1 MAKHDKLTLN
11 IAKAVRSS
19 DYYVLKYSSTE
30 RGKVVDVTVKDTDNN
45 PYDLTGLKI
54 SFVEELYNGN
64 IVVDEDNFTTNADD
78 LKNGQ
83 FSYQFRD
90 EVYQYDG
97 WAHFKF
103 TKNENLIDTT
113 AGFAI
118 RINFDIDDELDEK
131 SYVVYFE
138 NIKKEHQTAL
148 NSLREL
154 ISSAQSLNDS
164 NHSEISVIKGNI
176 TDLSNRLNDQ
186 VGSLNQRITDVNNA
200 LSGRVDTL
208 NEATNNLKNTD
219 ADLQSQINNKT
230 SGIIITDYDI
240 ASKTPTQKTDRY
252 NKKWLVDA
260 AVISRFADQI
270 NQLKGRRTAD
280 APDFNTLTDTGV
292 YMVSN
297 PAKGQNSPSDSW
309 GVLAVFNCDNVRTM
323 QVYDDDAGDVFVRIY
338 GWITGSGTW
347 GSWNQIA
354 WKSDFKKYV
363 STEAVLNCV
372 PHVNLLQNSAGPF
385 YPQYNSGSSAYQTD
399 SNAIDQWQV
408 FTNSTLT
415 LVKGETYT
423 LSATTNGV
431 FSNTHDPNNV
441 SNKCVIWIGPPANIV
456 ISGEN
461 TTTNTF
467 TWNNDTGVY
476 PIRVNRYGKDS
487 EVKAWNIKIE
497 KGSTATPWTPSPED
511 L

>member
-64 IVVDEDNFTTNADD
+64 IVVDEDNFNTNADD

-118 RINFDIDDELDEK
+118 KINFDIDDELDEK

-164 NHSEISVIKGNI
+164 NHSESSVIKGNI
-176 TDLSNRLNDQ
+176 TDLSNRLNNQ
-186 VGSLNQRITDVNNA
+186 INSLNQRITDVNNA

-219 ADLQSQINNKT
+219 ADLQSQIN
-230 SGIIITDYDI
+230 
-240 ASKTPTQKTDRY
+240 SKV
-252 NKKWLVDA
+252 NVDGDLFLSPGA
-260 AVISRFADQI
+260 I
-270 NQLKGRRTAD
+270 NSWAD
-280 APDFNTLTDTGV
+280 AQADGQKKVLRSIRTESKATDFNTG
-292 YMVSN
+292 N
-297 PAKGQNSPSDSW
+297 
-309 GVLAVFNCDNVRTM
+309 F
-323 QVYDDDAGDVFVRIY
+323 DAGILFGGSDTKALISVGY
-338 GWITGSGTW
+338 TGSHARVTG
-347 GSWNQIA
+347 GSNTTIWHEDIA
-354 WKSDFKKYV
+354 WKSDI
-363 STEAVLNCV
+363 TN
-372 PHVNLLQNSAGPF
+372 LQN
-385 YPQYNSGSSAYQTD
+385 QIQDLQNQIND
-399 SNAIDQWQV
+399 LKNQ
-408 FTNSTLT
+408 
-415 LVKGETYT
+415 
-423 LSATTNGV
+423 
-431 FSNTHDPNNV
+431 
-441 SNKCVIWIGPPANIV
+441 IG
-456 ISGEN
+456 G
-461 TTTNTF
+461 T
-467 TWNNDTGVY
+467 
-476 PIRVNRYGKDS
+476 K
-487 EVKAWNIKIE
+487 
-497 KGSTATPWTPSPED
+497 
-511 L
+511 

>member
-11 IAKAVRSS
+11 IAKAVRTS

-64 IVVDEDNFTTNADD
+64 IVVDEDNFSTNADD

-118 RINFDIDDELDEK
+118 KINFDIDDDLDEK

-164 NHSEISVIKGNI
+164 NHSEISIIKGNI

-186 VGSLNQRITDVNNA
+186 VGSLGNKITDVNNA
-200 LSGRVDTL
+200 LSGRIDTLNSEKDTLSGRVDTL
-208 NEATNNLKNTD
+208 NNEKNTLSQKVD
-219 ADLQSQINNKT
+219 TLTSKNGELTEQLNNSKNEISELQSK
-230 SGIIITDYDI
+230 
-240 ASKTPTQKTDRY
+240 
-252 NKKWLVDA
+252 
-260 AVISRFADQI
+260 
-270 NQLKGRRTAD
+270 
-280 APDFNTLTDTGV
+280 
-292 YMVSN
+292 
-297 PAKGQNSPSDSW
+297 
-309 GVLAVFNCDNVRTM
+309 
-323 QVYDDDAGDVFVRIY
+323 
-338 GWITGSGTW
+338 
-347 GSWNQIA
+347 
-354 WKSDFKKYV
+354 V
-363 STEAVLNCV
+363 STLEN
-372 PHVNLLQNSAGPF
+372 AG
-385 YPQYNSGSSAYQTD
+385 Y
-399 SNAIDQWQV
+399 
-408 FTNSTLT
+408 
-415 LVKGETYT
+415 VKGKFDGFT
-423 LSATTNGV
+423 SA
-431 FSNTHDPNNV
+431 DEA
-441 SNKCVIWIGPPANIV
+441 KQW
-456 ISGEN
+456 
-461 TTTNTF
+461 
-467 TWNNDTGVY
+467 
-476 PIRVNRYGKDS
+476 S
-487 EVKAWNIKIE
+487 EQNHGIAIFDD
-497 KGSTATPWTPSPED
+497 GT
-511 L
+511 

>member
-11 IAKAVRSS
+11 IAKAVRLS
-19 DYYVLKYSSTE
+19 DYYILKYSSTE

-118 RINFDIDDELDEK
+118 KIDLDIDDELDEK

-138 NIKKEHQTAL
+138 NIKKEHQAAL

-200 LSGRVDTL
+200 LSGRIDTLNSEKNTLSGRVDTL
-208 NEATNNLKNTD
+208 NNEKNALSGRVDTLTSKNGELTEQLNNSKNEISELQSKVSTLKN
-219 ADLQSQINNKT
+219 
-230 SGIIITDYDI
+230 
-240 ASKTPTQKTDRY
+240 
-252 NKKWLVDA
+252 
-260 AVISRFADQI
+260 
-270 NQLKGRRTAD
+270 
-280 APDFNTLTDTGV
+280 
-292 YMVSN
+292 
-297 PAKGQNSPSDSW
+297 
-309 GVLAVFNCDNVRTM
+309 
-323 QVYDDDAGDVFVRIY
+323 AGF
-338 GWITGSGTW
+338 
-347 GSWNQIA
+347 
-354 WKSDFKKYV
+354 
-363 STEAVLNCV
+363 
-372 PHVNLLQNSAGPF
+372 
-385 YPQYNSGSSAYQTD
+385 
-399 SNAIDQWQV
+399 
-408 FTNSTLT
+408 
-415 LVKGETYT
+415 VKGKFDGFT
-423 LSATTNGV
+423 SADEAKQWSQQNHGIAIFDDGT
-431 FSNTHDPNNV
+431 
-441 SNKCVIWIGPPANIV
+441 
-456 ISGEN
+456 
-461 TTTNTF
+461 
-467 TWNNDTGVY
+467 
-476 PIRVNRYGKDS
+476 
-487 EVKAWNIKIE
+487 
-497 KGSTATPWTPSPED
+497 
-511 L
+511 